1 MAKDVNIH
9 VKTDGAPQATKDLD
23 GIAQGA
29 TKVGE
34 NVEQMGH
41 RSSRAMDWFANGLKS
56 LAGPLGFAAVIA
68 AVSSLAGKVSQFFS
82 DFKNRC
88 DEAVDSLQ
96 NVRRGFEGV
105 FTAMGA
111 FDEKSRKGITTDTIN
126 LLKKTSVSQEVGLP
140 VISEYARQ
148 FHGLVKSGQL
158 SPEQYQQGLEGM
170 LGFAARRGGAATPE
184 LITLMAGLGMKTPE
198 QQGTFRRQI
207 GAVAGE
213 AGLTTEEIVDVL
225 GRATPT
231 ATAMG
236 WKPDEMLKYIGIL
249 TAGAIGRQRITL
261 PTATLEALIHPHL
274 ENVNQYRMSPLLL
287 KNPTKLF
294 DFVASKQQK
303 MNPQAFGRM
312 LTDIYGVEGGA
323 GVYKLLNSTGSN
335 MPSVIA
341 NAATPQAALDEM
353 AIEQASQG
361 TQEREQ
367 ALTDAMK
374 LEELTKSDPL
384 FYKKQIRQIGAQERE
399 TLDLEHPYIQK
410 LHEILNPA
418 YAFGFIPGKIANLF
432 KSEGSL
438 NEDAA
443 FVKWI
448 VGLSDERKQEI
459 LNKTKKTF
467 GGMTPEVLQLKNYY
481 QNMPSQSQYQDLV
494 GSTDVNNVISIP
506 QSKAGTYP
514 AQGTTINNIDY
525 GPKIIYN
532 PVAGTASDRGI
543 GPRFDPNMR

>member
-9 VKTDGAPQATKDLD
+9 VKADGAPQATKDLD
-23 GIAQGA
+23 GLAQGA

-34 NVEQMGH
+34 NVEHMGS
-41 RSSRAMDWFANGLKS
+41 RSSRAMNWFADGLKS
-56 LAGPLGFAAVIA
+56 LAGPLGFAAVIT

-88 DEAVDSLQ
+88 DEAVGSLQ
-96 NVRRGFEGV
+96 NVRKGFEGI
-105 FTAMGA
+105 FQAMGA
-111 FDEKSRKGITTDTIN
+111 FDEKSRKGITADTIG

-148 FHGLVKSGQL
+148 FQGLVKSGQL

-170 LGFAARRGGAATPE
+170 LGFAARKGGGATPE

-261 PTATLEALIHPHL
+261 PTATLEALVHPHL
-274 ENVNQYRMSPLLL
+274 ENVNQYRIPRLLE
-287 KNPTKLF
+287 KNPNKLF
-294 DFVASKQQK
+294 EFVAAKQHT

-312 LTDIYGVEGGA
+312 LTDVYGVEGGA

-341 NAATPQAALDEM
+341 NGATPQAALDEI
-353 AIEQASQG
+353 ATEQASRE

-367 ALTDAMK
+367 ALTDAVK

-384 FYKKQIRQIGAQERE
+384 FYKKQVRQIGAAERE
-399 TLDLEHPYIQK
+399 TLDIEHPYIQK

-418 YAFGFIPGKIANLF
+418 YGFGFIPGKIANIF
-432 KSEGSL
+432 KSEGTL

-443 FVKWI
+443 FVKW
-448 VGLSDERKQEI
+448 VLGLSDKRKQDI
-459 LNKTKKTF
+459 LNETKKSV
-467 GGMTPEVLQLKNYY
+467 GGMTPDIVRLKNYY
-481 QNMPSQSQYQDLV
+481 QNMPSQQQYQDLV
-494 GSTDVNNVISIP
+494 GDANNPATMPSP
-506 QSKAGTYP
+506 QSKSETYP
-514 AQGTTINNIDY
+514 GQGNTTYNFDF
-525 GPKIIYN
+525 GPKITYN
-532 PVAGTASDRGI
+532 PIGHATPY
-543 GPRFDPNMR
+543 GPRVPEGFK